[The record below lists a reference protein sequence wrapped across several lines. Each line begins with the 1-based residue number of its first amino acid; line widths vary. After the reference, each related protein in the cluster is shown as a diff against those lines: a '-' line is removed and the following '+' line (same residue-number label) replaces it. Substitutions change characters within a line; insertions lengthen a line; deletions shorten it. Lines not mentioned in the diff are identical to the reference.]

1 MDLDELDNDEL
12 DFDLSYKSDD
22 DDVDFDMRKEVSVVT
37 SLIIAHILVHS
48 HWTLISSL
56 SPITRRRRTC
66 PLWPA
71 SSALTIPSNAR
82 TI

>member
-37 SLIIAHILVHS
+37 DQ
-48 HWTLISSL
+48 
-56 SPITRRRRTC
+56 
-66 PLWPA
+66 PLR
-71 SSALTIPSNAR
+71 S
-82 TI
+82 